1 MKAPSGYGSIDRL
14 GGARRRPFRVRVTE
28 GYKVGEDGKARQ
40 IQRTLGFYA
49 TYEEAVEALAAYN
62 RNPISL
68 EPGVTFAE
76 IYRRWSAEKYP
87 TVSKSTA
94 STYASAFAAVPMLH
108 DREFRKLRR
117 ADLQNAIDTCGRE
130 YPTLEMICVIIRA
143 VYKFAMQ
150 NDVVDRDYSR
160 FVDISRHRPEEE
172 PEPMHHP
179 FTADEISVLE
189 SQYSLSNMNI
199 PGGNIDIQTVRDML
213 ALIYSGLRIGEFIA
227 LTAEDINMDTRIITV
242 RAAKTRAGR
251 RHVPIATK
259 TVEMWTVIQRERE
272 KRKQFSQKSQ
282 YELFKARM
290 KVTCK
295 SIGIFEHRPHDTRHT
310 TATLLRLAGV
320 DPYVTKIILGHSTND
335 ITEKV
340 YTHIPDSALLEA
352 IDKI

>member
-1 MKAPSGYGSIDRL
+1 MKAPAGYGSIDRL
-14 GGARRRPFRVRVTE
+14 SGARRRPFRVRITE
-28 GYKVGEDGKARQ
+28 GYKMGEDGKARQ

-49 TYEEAVEALAAYN
+49 TYDEAVEALAAYN

-68 EPGVTFAE
+68 EPGVTFGE
-76 IYRRWSAEKYP
+76 IYRRWSSEKYP

-108 DREFRKLRR
+108 EREFRKLRR
-117 ADLQNAIDTCGRE
+117 ADLQNAVDTCGRE

-179 FTADEISVLE
+179 FAKDEINVLWKVE
-189 SQYSLSNMNI
+189 N
-199 PGGNIDIQTVRDML
+199 PVARDIL

-227 LTAEDINMDTRIITV
+227 LSAEDIDMDSRIITV

-251 RHVPIATK
+251 RHVPISSKAAG
-259 TVEMWTVIQRERE
+259 MWEQIQKERE
-272 KRKQFSQKSQ
+272 VRPDINPKTEYAAFSS
-282 YELFKARM
+282 RM
-290 KVTCK
+290 KKTCEE
-295 SIGIFEHRPHDTRHT
+295 IGITVHRPHDTRHT

-320 DPYVTKIILGHSTND
+320 DPYITKIILGHSTND

-352 IDKI
+352 IDRI